1 MLKELGQQNEHECA
15 DLFFLLHGY
24 MFVFIC
30 IRMGAG
36 WARKDVSSAEALQ
49 KAGQIMS
56 GNPCIHVSALRV
68 CCL

>member
-1 MLKELGQQNEHECA
+1 
-15 DLFFLLHGY
+15 
-24 MFVFIC
+24 MFAYGSVFGFIC

-36 WARKDVSSAEALQ
+36 QARKDVTSAEALQ

-68 CCL
+68 CGL